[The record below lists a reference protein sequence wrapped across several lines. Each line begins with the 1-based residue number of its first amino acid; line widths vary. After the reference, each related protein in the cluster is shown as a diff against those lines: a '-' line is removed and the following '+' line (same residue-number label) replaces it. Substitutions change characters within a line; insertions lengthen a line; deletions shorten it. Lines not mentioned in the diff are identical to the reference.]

1 MSEAESDS
9 GKVEKLTNL
18 LREQIG
24 LRTKDRSKFEQ
35 IFDKEKLIGRNLAS
49 RTTTVQINPF

>member
-1 MSEAESDS
+1 MSEAESDR
-9 GKVEKLTNL
+9 GKVEKLTYL
-18 LREQIG
+18 LREQID